1 MTKGPPV
8 PDLWP
13 SSARNPA
20 LDAPRSP
27 VIPGGA
33 APGAGRAAA
42 PGAAASPIAAGG
54 CAHCGLAARPGD
66 VYCCYGCEL
75 AAQIARE
82 GAEEHG
88 KTRAALLVSLL
99 LSMTVMML
107 SLFLFSEDVYGVEAG
122 AELGWLATGY
132 RWASGVLSTPVL
144 LLLGGPIARR
154 ALGMLRKG
162 RFSMDVL
169 VAAGAF
175 AAYGISVYSLIVG
188 RRGVY
193 FDSATSALL
202 LSTLGRYLEAT
213 GRAKASS
220 LLGPSL
226 RRGSEPVLVAGED
239 GVFTARAP
247 SQVAPGDRLRIGTEE
262 VLPVDARLL
271 AGPAEVNLGVL
282 TGESVPVVKQAGD
295 ELPAGAIVVGDAI
308 ECEALRPLRDSTL
321 ERLGELARRLSSR
334 PTSLQRWADRFAAV
348 LTPVVAVV
356 AFGTLAV
363 HAHRASAEEG
373 VVAALAVVLA
383 ACPCTY
389 GVATP
394 LVFWLALRKA
404 LAHGV
409 LVRNAAVLEEL
420 CHVRATAFDKT
431 GTLTE
436 RELAIARVDV
446 AEGVPEGEVAALVAA
461 LEEGT
466 KHPVGQALARW
477 AEGAGARPPAVTGR
491 RMLAGKGALAVD
503 ADGREVRVGSPVWL
517 SESGIVAQLNTGGA
531 SSLAGARA
539 RVAVARGDRVIA
551 TIEVGESLRP
561 EAKEAVEALAG
572 LGISSF
578 MLTGDGSRGAAE
590 AAAALGIE
598 AHAGLS
604 AEDKVRALE
613 GKGGGVAM
621 VGDGLNDAPALA
633 GTRPS
638 FAVHGGTDL
647 ARGMAQVSLLTPDL
661 RLVPW
666 TIALAR
672 RAFSIAR
679 SNLIWSTVYNLVFLS
694 LAATGAL
701 RPVWAGV
708 SMATS
713 SLLMLASASRVRVF
727 EGPPGSEPVSFGDD
741 DVPADIAAARAE
753 MAGGAGMAAARG
765 GA

>member
-1 MTKGPPV
+1 MTV
-8 PDLWP
+8 PG
-13 SSARNPA
+13 STA
-20 LDAPRSP
+20 
-27 VIPGGA
+27 
-33 APGAGRAAA
+33 
-42 PGAAASPIAAGG
+42 G

-66 VYCCYGCEL
+66 LYCCYGCEL

-88 KTRAALLVSLL
+88 KTKAALLVSLL

-107 SLFLFSEDVYGVEAG
+107 SLFLFSEDVYDIGAG
-122 AELGWLATGY
+122 AEMAWLASAY
-132 RWASGVLSTPVL
+132 RWASAVLSTPVV
-144 LLLGGPIARR
+144 LLLGLPIARR
-154 ALGMLRKG
+154 AASALWRG
-162 RFSMDVL
+162 RFSMDLL

-175 AAYGISVYSLIVG
+175 AAYGISVYCLLAG

-193 FDSATSALL
+193 FDSATAALL

-226 RRGSEPVLVAGED
+226 RRGSEPVLVASEG
-239 GVFTARAP
+239 GFSPKAP
-247 SQVAPGDRLRIGTEE
+247 SLVVPGDRLRIDAEE
-262 VLPVDARLL
+262 VLPVDARLVT
-271 AGPAEVNLGVL
+271 GPAEVNLGVL

-295 ELPAGAIVVGDAI
+295 ELPAGAIVASGPV

-321 ERLGELARRLSSR
+321 ERLSDLAKKLASR
-334 PTSLQRWADRFAAV
+334 PTSLQRWADRFAAI
-348 LTPVVAVV
+348 LTPVVVLL

-363 HAHRASAEEG
+363 HAQRASVEEG

-394 LVFWLALRKA
+394 LVLWLALRKA

-420 CHVRATAFDKT
+420 RGVRAVAFDKT
-431 GTLTE
+431 GTLTD
-436 RELAIARVDV
+436 RALSVSRVEI
-446 AEGVPEGEVAALVAA
+446 AEGAAEGEVLALVAA

-466 KHPVGQALARW
+466 KHPVGQALARH
-477 AEGAGARPPAVTGR
+477 ASAAGHRTQPVILCERQVLP
-491 RMLAGKGALAVD
+491 GKGARGTD
-503 ADGREVRVGSPVWL
+503 SEGREVRIGSPAWL
-517 SESGIVAQLNTGGA
+517 EESGVPMTEGA
-531 SSLAGARA
+531 GEASRV
-539 RVAVARGDRVIA
+539 RVALARGGRVLA
-551 TIEVGESLRP
+551 RFQVGESLRP
-561 EAKEAVEALAG
+561 EAGEAVAG
-572 LGISSF
+572 LAAQGIASF
-578 MLTGDGSRGAAE
+578 MLTGDGSQGAAE

-613 GKGGGVAM
+613 RRGGGVAM

-666 TIALAR
+666 TIALAK

-694 LAATGAL
+694 LATAGAL
-701 RPVWAGV
+701 RPVWAGI

-713 SLLMLASASRVRVF
+713 SLLVLASASRVRAF
-727 EGPPGSEPVSFGDD
+727 DPPPGSEPASLDEE
-741 DVPADIAAARAE
+741 DVPPDILAARAVSPD
-753 MAGGAGMAAARG
+753 GAANGPAAVARP
-765 GA
+765 AVQEAA

>member
-1 MTKGPPV
+1 MPAPPT
-8 PDLWP
+8 
-13 SSARNPA
+13 A
-20 LDAPRSP
+20 
-27 VIPGGA
+27 VISD
-33 APGAGRAAA
+33 RT
-42 PGAAASPIAAGG
+42 GG
-54 CAHCGLAARPGD
+54 CAHCGLAARSGD
-66 VYCCYGCEL
+66 LYCCYGCEL
-75 AAQIARE
+75 AAQIAKE

-107 SLFLFSEDVYGVEAG
+107 SLFLFSEDVYDVKAG
-122 AELGWLATGY
+122 ELAWLASGY
-132 RWASGVLSTPVL
+132 RWASGVLSTPVI
-144 LLLGGPIARR
+144 LLLGLPIARR
-154 ALGMLRKG
+154 ALGLLRKG
-162 RFSMDVL
+162 RFSMDLL

-175 AAYGISVYSLIVG
+175 AAYGISVYSLFAG

-193 FDSATSALL
+193 FDSATAALL

-226 RRGSEPVLVAGED
+226 RRGSEPVLVAGE
-239 GVFTARAP
+239 GGFEARAP
-247 SQVAPGDRLRIGTEE
+247 SQVVPGDRLKIDTEE
-262 VLPVDARLL
+262 VLPVDARLVS
-271 AGPAEVNLGVL
+271 GPAEVNLGVL
-282 TGESVPVVKQAGD
+282 TGESMPVVKQTGD
-295 ELPAGAIVVGDAI
+295 ELPAGAIIVAGPAMVV
-308 ECEALRPLRDSTL
+308 ALRPLRDSTL
-321 ERLGELARRLSSR
+321 ERLSDLAKKLASR

-348 LTPVVAVV
+348 LTPIVAVV

-409 LVRNAAVLEEL
+409 LVRSAAVLEEL
-420 CHVRATAFDKT
+420 KDVRAVAFDKT
-431 GTLTE
+431 GTLTD
-436 RELAIARVDV
+436 RALSVARVEIEDGASE
-446 AEGVPEGEVAALVAA
+446 AEIYGLVAA
-461 LEEGT
+461 LEDGT
-466 KHPVGQALARW
+466 KHPVGQALARYA
-477 AEGAGARPPAVTGR
+477 AESLGAAAATGVVAVGAATATATATVAAGPVQSVFVFER
-491 RMLAGKGALAVD
+491 RLLPGKGVRGVD
-503 ADGREVRVGSPVWL
+503 AEGREVALGSAAWL
-517 SESGIVAQLNTGGA
+517 AECGVTGGGA
-531 SSLAGARA
+531 GEGSRVRVVLARGG
-539 RVAVARGDRVIA
+539 RVAARFF
-551 TIEVGESLRP
+551 VGESLRP
-561 EAKEAVEALAG
+561 EATAAVGALAS
-572 LGISSF
+572 LGIGSF
-578 MLTGDGSRGAAE
+578 MLTGDGSQGAAE

-598 AHAGLS
+598 AFAGLS

-613 GKGGGVAM
+613 RKGGGVAM

-672 RAFSIAR
+672 RAFAIAR
-679 SNLIWSTVYNLVFLS
+679 SNLIWSTVYNLVFLA
-694 LAATGAL
+694 LATTGAL
-701 RPVWAGV
+701 RPVWAGI

-713 SLLMLASASRVRVF
+713 SLLMLASASRVRTF
-727 EGPPGSEPVSFGDD
+727 EPPPGSEPVSVDD
-741 DVPADIAAARAE
+741 DEVPADLVAARAE
-753 MAGGAGMAAARG
+753 LEGA
-765 GA
+765 

>member
-1 MTKGPPV
+1 MTATESIS
-8 PDLWP
+8 D
-13 SSARNPA
+13 R
-20 LDAPRSP
+20 
-27 VIPGGA
+27 
-33 APGAGRAAA
+33 
-42 PGAAASPIAAGG
+42 AGG
-54 CAHCGLAARPGD
+54 CAHCGLAARSGD
-66 VYCCYGCEL
+66 LYCCYGCEL
-75 AAQIARE
+75 AAQIAKE

-88 KTRAALLVSLL
+88 KTKAALLVSLL

-107 SLFLFSEDVYGVEAG
+107 SLFLFSEDVYDIRPG
-122 AELGWLATGY
+122 AELSWLASGY
-132 RWASGVLSTPVL
+132 RWASGILSTPVL
-144 LLLGGPIARR
+144 VLLGFPVASR
-154 ALGMLRKG
+154 ALALLRRG
-162 RFSMDVL
+162 RLSMDLL

-175 AAYGISVYSLIVG
+175 AAYGISVYSILAG

-226 RRGSEPVLVAGED
+226 RRGSEPVLVAGE
-239 GVFTARAP
+239 GGFSAKAP
-247 SQVAPGDRLRIGTEE
+247 SLVVPGDRLKIDTEE
-262 VLPVDARLL
+262 VLPVDARLVS
-271 AGPAEVNLGVL
+271 GPAEVNLGVL

-295 ELPAGAIVVGDAI
+295 ELPAGAIVVAGPV
-308 ECEALRPLRDSTL
+308 EVVALRPLRDSTL
-321 ERLGELARRLSSR
+321 ERLSDLAKKLASR
-334 PTSLQRWADRFAAV
+334 PTSLQRWADRFAAI
-348 LTPVVAVV
+348 LTPIVAVV
-356 AFGTLAV
+356 AFGTLAI
-363 HAHRASAEEG
+363 HAQRASAEEG

-420 CHVRATAFDKT
+420 RDVRAVAFDKT

-436 RELAIARVDV
+436 RALSVSRVET
-446 AEGVPEGEVAALVAA
+446 AEGAAEAEVLALVAA

-466 KHPVGQALARW
+466 KHPVGQALARYS
-477 AEGAGARPPAVTGR
+477 ESAGIQSVPLRERQLLP
-491 RMLAGKGALAVD
+491 GKGARGIDAEGRAVLLGSPAWLAESGVPM
-503 ADGREVRVGSPVWL
+503 DGAGEGSRVRVVL
-517 SESGIVAQLNTGGA
+517 
-531 SSLAGARA
+531 ARA
-539 RVAVARGDRVIA
+539 GRVIA
-551 TIEVGESLRP
+551 RVEVGESLRP
-561 EAKEAVEALAG
+561 EAKAAVEGLGG

-578 MLTGDGSRGAAE
+578 MLTGDGSSGAAE
-590 AAAALGIE
+590 AASALGIE
-598 AHAGLS
+598 AFAGLS

-613 GKGGGVAM
+613 REGGGVAM

-694 LAATGAL
+694 LATTGAL
-701 RPVWAGV
+701 RPVWAGI

-713 SLLMLASASRVRVF
+713 SLLMLASASRVRTF
-727 EGPPGSEPVSFGDD
+727 EPPPGSEPVSLEDD
-741 DVPADIAAARAE
+741 DVPADIRAARAE
-753 MAGGAGMAAARG
+753 IERARGARAAAG
-765 GA
+765 PAMIETGTQGAA